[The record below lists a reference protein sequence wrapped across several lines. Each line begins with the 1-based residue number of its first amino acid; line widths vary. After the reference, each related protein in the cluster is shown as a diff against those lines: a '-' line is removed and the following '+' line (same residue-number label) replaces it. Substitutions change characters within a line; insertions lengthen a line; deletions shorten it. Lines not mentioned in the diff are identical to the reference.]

1 MAGFKSTATFD
12 IKPAEFEKHIQALA
26 ALDPDK
32 LKKVFTSAMR
42 AAGRP
47 IATEMKKAGTC
58 GQDWR
63 AEEQHH
69 CQGLPGSQHSQR
81 DRQSACQGD
90 GSDHQPGRA
99 EWVADMLTWS
109 SWEQLQAKEPAQR
122 NPSGFLVKLMR

>member
-42 AAGRP
+42 AAGTP
-47 IATEMKKAGTC
+47 IATEMRKLAPVGKTGELKKSITVRVYRVATQPAGQAKC
-58 GQDWR
+58 M
-63 AEEQHH
+63 
-69 CQGLPGSQHSQR
+69 PGY
-81 DRQSACQGD
+81 

-99 EWVADMLTWS
+99 GWVADMLTWW
-109 SWEQLQAKEPAQR
+109 SWEQLQAKEPAQK
-122 NPSGFLVKLMR
+122 NPSGFSVKLMR